1 MYIYVHYARDTFGM
15 VQLLNDGQM
24 SESSFAHL
32 TIIEKL
38 HRLYK
43 GVSVSNCNIGV
54 LGRKEAYKKHLCR
67 VC

>member
-1 MYIYVHYARDTFGM
+1 MYIYIMPEIHLVWCSFSM
-15 VQLLNDGQM
+15 KVKL

-54 LGRKEAYKKHLCR
+54 LRRKEAYKKHLCR